1 MSLKGQTAVIT
12 GGARGIGKE
21 IALAL
26 ARDGANIVVADLITE
41 QAEDTAEEIRK
52 LGCKALVQKVDVSK
66 MADVENM
73 AQSTINEFKTLDIL
87 INNAGVTR
95 DTLLVRMK
103 EEDWDFVLKVNL
115 TGTFNCTKSAAKYM
129 MKQRKCRIV
138 NIASIVAVMG
148 NAGQANYSASKAG
161 IIGLT
166 KTAARELASRNI
178 TVNAVAPGFIDTEMT
193 QSLNEN
199 IKQQLKE
206 QIPLGK
212 LGMPADIANC
222 IKFLVS
228 EDASYITGQVIH
240 VNGGMLMQ

>member
-1 MSLKGQTAVIT
+1 MPLKGQTAVVT

-21 IALAL
+21 ISLAL
-26 ARDGANIVVADLITE
+26 ARDGANIVIADLIAE
-41 QAEDTAEEIRK
+41 QSEETAEEIKK
-52 LGCKALVQKVDVSK
+52 LDCKALIQKVDVSK

-73 AQSTINEFKTLDIL
+73 VQNTINEFKTLDIL

-95 DTLLVRMK
+95 DTLMVRMK

-115 TGTFNCTKSAAKYM
+115 TGTFNCSKAAAKYM
-129 MKQRKCRIV
+129 MKQKKGRIV
-138 NIASIVAVMG
+138 NIASIVGVMG

-166 KTAARELASRNI
+166 KTSARELASRNI

-193 QSLNEN
+193 RSLNEN

-206 QIPLGK
+206 QIPVGK
-212 LGMPADIANC
+212 LGRPEDIANC

-228 EDASYITGQVIH
+228 DDASYITGQVIH
-240 VNGGMLMQ
+240 VNGGMLM

>member
-1 MSLKGQTAVIT
+1 MPLKGQTAVVT

-21 IALAL
+21 IALSL
-26 ARDGANIVVADLITE
+26 ARDGANIVIADLMTE
-41 QAEDTAEEIRK
+41 QSEETAEEIKK
-52 LGCKALVQKVDVSK
+52 LNCKALIQKVDISK
-66 MADVENM
+66 TADVENM
-73 AQSTINEFKTLDIL
+73 VQNTINEFKTLDIL

-95 DTLLVRMK
+95 DTLMVRMK

-115 TGTFNCTKSAAKYM
+115 TGTFNCSKAAAKYM
-129 MKQRKCRIV
+129 MKQKKGRIV
-138 NIASIVAVMG
+138 NIASIVGVMG

-166 KTAARELASRNI
+166 KTSARELASRNI

-193 QSLNEN
+193 RSLNEN

-206 QIPLGK
+206 QIPVGK
-212 LGMPADIANC
+212 LGRPEDIANC

-228 EDASYITGQVIH
+228 DDASYITGQVIH
-240 VNGGMLMQ
+240 VNGGMLM

>member
-1 MSLKGQTAVIT
+1 MPLKGQTAVVT

-21 IALAL
+21 ISLAL
-26 ARDGANIVVADLITE
+26 ARDGANIVIADLIAE
-41 QAEDTAEEIRK
+41 QSEETAEEIKK
-52 LGCKALVQKVDVSK
+52 LDCKALIQKVDVSK
-66 MADVENM
+66 TADVENM
-73 AQSTINEFKTLDIL
+73 VQNTINEFKTLDIL

-95 DTLLVRMK
+95 DTLMVRMK

-115 TGTFNCTKSAAKYM
+115 TGTFNCSKAAAKYM
-129 MKQRKCRIV
+129 MKQRKGRIV
-138 NIASIVAVMG
+138 NIASIVGVMG

-166 KTAARELASRNI
+166 KTSARELASRNI

-193 QSLNEN
+193 RSLNEN

-206 QIPLGK
+206 QIPVGK
-212 LGMPADIANC
+212 LGRPEDIANC

-228 EDASYITGQVIH
+228 DDASYITGQVIH
-240 VNGGMLMQ
+240 VNGGMLM

>member
-1 MSLKGQTAVIT
+1 MPLKGQTAVVT

-21 IALAL
+21 ISLAL
-26 ARDGANIVVADLITE
+26 ARDGANIVIADLIAE
-41 QAEDTAEEIRK
+41 QSEETAEEIKK
-52 LGCKALVQKVDVSK
+52 LNCKALIQKVDISK
-66 MADVENM
+66 TADVENM
-73 AQSTINEFKTLDIL
+73 VQNTINEFKTLDIL

-95 DTLLVRMK
+95 DTLMVRMK

-115 TGTFNCTKSAAKYM
+115 TGTFNCSKAAAKYM
-129 MKQRKCRIV
+129 MKQRKGKIV
-138 NIASIVAVMG
+138 NIASIVGAMG

-166 KTAARELASRNI
+166 KTSARELASRNI

-193 QSLNEN
+193 RSLNEN

-206 QIPLGK
+206 QIPMGK
-212 LGMPADIANC
+212 LGMPEDIANC

-228 EDASYITGQVIH
+228 DDASYITGQVIH
-240 VNGGMLMQ
+240 VNGGMLM

>member
-1 MSLKGQTAVIT
+1 MPLKGQTAVVT

-21 IALAL
+21 ISLAL
-26 ARDGANIVVADLITE
+26 AREGANIVIADLIAE
-41 QAEDTAEEIRK
+41 QSEETAEEIKK
-52 LGCKALVQKVDVSK
+52 LDCKALIQNVDVSK
-66 MADVENM
+66 TVDVENM
-73 AQSTINEFKTLDIL
+73 VQNTINEFKTLDIL

-95 DTLLVRMK
+95 DTLMVRMK

-115 TGTFNCTKSAAKYM
+115 TGTFNCSKAAAKYM
-129 MKQRKCRIV
+129 MKQKKGRIV
-138 NIASIVAVMG
+138 NIASIVGVMG

-166 KTAARELASRNI
+166 KTSARELASRNI

-193 QSLNEN
+193 RSLNEN

-206 QIPLGK
+206 QIPVGK
-212 LGMPADIANC
+212 LGRPEDIANC

-228 EDASYITGQVIH
+228 DDASYITGQVIH
-240 VNGGMLMQ
+240 VNGGMLM

>member
-1 MSLKGQTAVIT
+1 MPLKGQTAVVT

-21 IALAL
+21 ISLAL
-26 ARDGANIVVADLITE
+26 ARDGANIVIADLIAE
-41 QAEDTAEEIRK
+41 QSEETAEEIKK
-52 LGCKALVQKVDVSK
+52 LDCKALIQNVDVSK
-66 MADVENM
+66 TVDVENM
-73 AQSTINEFKTLDIL
+73 VQNTINEFKTLDIL

-95 DTLLVRMK
+95 DTLMVRMK

-115 TGTFNCTKSAAKYM
+115 TGTFNCSKAAAKYM
-129 MKQRKCRIV
+129 MKQKKGRIV
-138 NIASIVAVMG
+138 NIASIVGVMG

-166 KTAARELASRNI
+166 KTSARELASRNI

-193 QSLNEN
+193 RSLNEN

-206 QIPLGK
+206 QIPVGK
-212 LGMPADIANC
+212 LGRPEDIANC

-228 EDASYITGQVIH
+228 DDASYITGQVIH
-240 VNGGMLMQ
+240 VNGGMLM

>member
-1 MSLKGQTAVIT
+1 MPLKGQTAVVT

-21 IALAL
+21 ISLAL
-26 ARDGANIVVADLITE
+26 ARDGANIVIADLIAE
-41 QAEDTAEEIRK
+41 QSEETAEEIKK
-52 LGCKALVQKVDVSK
+52 LNCKALIQKVDISK
-66 MADVENM
+66 TADVENM
-73 AQSTINEFKTLDIL
+73 VQNTINEFKTLDIL

-95 DTLLVRMK
+95 DTLMVRMK

-115 TGTFNCTKSAAKYM
+115 TGTFNCSKAAAKYM
-129 MKQRKCRIV
+129 MKQRKGRIV
-138 NIASIVAVMG
+138 NIASIVGVMG

-166 KTAARELASRNI
+166 KTSARELASRNI

-193 QSLNEN
+193 RSLNEN

-206 QIPLGK
+206 QIPVGK
-212 LGMPADIANC
+212 LGRPEDIANC

-228 EDASYITGQVIH
+228 DDASYITGQVIH
-240 VNGGMLMQ
+240 VNGGMLM

>member
-129 MKQRKCRIV
+129 MKQRKGRIV

>member
-1 MSLKGQTAVIT
+1 MPLKGQTAVVT

-21 IALAL
+21 ISLAL
-26 ARDGANIVVADLITE
+26 ARDGANIVIADLIAE
-41 QAEDTAEEIRK
+41 QSEKTAEEIKK
-52 LGCKALVQKVDVSK
+52 LNCKALIQKVDISK
-66 MADVENM
+66 TADVENM
-73 AQSTINEFKTLDIL
+73 VQNTINEFKTLDIL

-95 DTLLVRMK
+95 DTLMVRMK

-115 TGTFNCTKSAAKYM
+115 TGTFNCSKAAAKYM
-129 MKQRKCRIV
+129 MKQKKGRIV
-138 NIASIVAVMG
+138 NIASIVGVMG

-166 KTAARELASRNI
+166 KTSARELASRNI

-193 QSLNEN
+193 RSLNEN

-206 QIPLGK
+206 QIPVGK
-212 LGMPADIANC
+212 LGRPEDIANC

-228 EDASYITGQVIH
+228 DDASYITGQVIH
-240 VNGGMLMQ
+240 VNGGMLM

>member
-1 MSLKGQTAVIT
+1 MPLKGQTAVVT

-21 IALAL
+21 ISLAL
-26 ARDGANIVVADLITE
+26 AREGANIVIADLIAE
-41 QAEDTAEEIRK
+41 QSEETAEEIKK
-52 LGCKALVQKVDVSK
+52 LDCKALIQKVDVSK

-73 AQSTINEFKTLDIL
+73 VQNTINEFKTLDIL

-103 EEDWDFVLKVNL
+103 EEDWDFVMKVNL
-115 TGTFNCTKSAAKYM
+115 TGTFNCSKAAAKYM
-129 MKQRKCRIV
+129 MKQRKGRIV
-138 NIASIVAVMG
+138 NIASIVGVMG

-166 KTAARELASRNI
+166 KTSARELASRNI

-193 QSLNEN
+193 RSLNEN

-206 QIPLGK
+206 QIPVGK
-212 LGMPADIANC
+212 LGRPEDIANC

-228 EDASYITGQVIH
+228 DDASYITGQVIH
-240 VNGGMLMQ
+240 VNGGMLM